1 MTKIAQGTVPE
12 YDHHQL
18 AGGSNQETRGLN
30 SHGSV
35 ERCDLLPRESLANEV
50 TMEQF
55 ERCELDAIEGPSLG
69 RLQTQMLLQVADMLS
84 IDAENGALLA
94 TAAAAM
100 QSMKA
105 MADDCRAHL
114 LVLHTELDEAYYDDR
129 LSDCAQRAAE
139 SIYLV
144 IDITETEL
152 EQIESDALAVLDTI
166 AERCIANAARV
177 AQLQAH
183 VAELLGRMGEPNTH
197 ATTGQ
202 AIMSD
207 VNARNAAP
215 PRPDQSLPAMGD
227 TSATAQYVDQSRLPP
242 KYSIQVVMALRN
254 GAGSPVIGAGSPVI
268 GASAPPTLPVFEAHE
283 PTANSATP
291 HNDNDIH
298 DDGDGTFHCETA
310 PCSGGRPPDKTTRPN
325 RFFILRHAT
334 SIQRINEGAVH
345 GMGARGDAH
354 THESGPRSKLT
365 PPECAM
371 TASSVAP
378 EILEKVA
385 DVRLAYSSIDVTTV
399 VINALKFAHRARAER
414 DYLLST
420 MD

>member
-18 AGGSNQETRGLN
+18 AGESNQETRGLN
-30 SHGSV
+30 SHESV
-35 ERCDLLPRESLANEV
+35 ERCDLLPRASSRADEV

-55 ERCELDAIEGPSLG
+55 ERGELDAIEGPSLG
-69 RLQTQMLLQVADMLS
+69 RQQTQMMLQVADMLS

-100 QSMKA
+100 QSKRA
-105 MADDCRAHL
+105 MADACRAHL
-114 LVLHTELDEAYYDDR
+114 LVLYAELDEAYYDDR

-139 SIYLV
+139 SIYSV

-152 EQIESDALAVLDTI
+152 EQIESDALEVLATTV
-166 AERCIANAARV
+166 ERCIANAARV

-183 VAELLGRMGEPNTH
+183 AAELLGRMGEPNTH

-207 VNARNAAP
+207 VDARNAAA

-227 TSATAQYVDQSRLPP
+227 TSATAQYVAQSRLPL
-242 KYSIQVVMALRN
+242 KHSLNQVATTLGS
-254 GAGSPVIGAGSPVI
+254 GAGWPDI
-268 GASAPPTLPVFEAHE
+268 GASAPPTLPVFEARE
-283 PTANSATP
+283 PTANRATP

-298 DDGDGTFHCETA
+298 DDGGGTFHCETA

-325 RFFILRHAT
+325 RSFILRHAT

-365 PPECAM
+365 PPECAT

-385 DVRLAYSSIDVTTV
+385 DVRLAYSPISAPATV
-399 VINALKFAHRARAER
+399 AINALKFAHRARAER